1 MKFFQKRGDTSTI
14 RKVVSDDKAIR
25 YGVVGTI
32 EDLLAA
38 RILEYCDG
46 KPEMW
51 MFIPFSGY
59 NKAHIGKTRAEAVEE
74 LSEGEN
80 EQ

>member
-1 MKFFQKRGDTSTI
+1 MKYLKHKDDTSTI
-14 RKVVSDDKAIR
+14 RKVVSDDKAKR

-32 EDLLAA
+32 GDLLTAN
-38 RILEYCDG
+38 ILEYCDG

-74 LSEGEN
+74 LAEGEN